1 MAAQNPVLS
10 ILNMQAKAPAS
21 LPQGAQPN
29 VSGPASVNLTGMPAP
44 MMNPSP
50 PLVRPELPAPTTSL
64 DLPQSLQGL
73 LGTGSPQL
81 AVNEGAIAQQAQQL
95 SQTGTIASNAQY
107 PALDFRLQ
115 PTYAEGG
122 MVGDNGMPVRPTGMA
137 SPNQP
142 RMSPQMI
149 EMQLQEFMRKQPQ
162 QVQQIANALT
172 AGIQSGEIT
181 PDQLNMAG
189 QLAMTALQNPD
200 MYKYVRQFAIQQGLA
215 EESDLSP
222 EYDQGLIFVVLLAVR
237 VAQQT
242 LGMGGM
248 GGMGTETGMA
258 QQPMMSMAQGG
269 YVTTGDHAAAGGK
282 VVGPGTG
289 TSDSIPIRVS
299 AGEYVIPAHIVKAK
313 GKDFFDAL
321 LKKYES
327 A

>member
-1 MAAQNPVLS
+1 
-10 ILNMQAKAPAS
+10 
-21 LPQGAQPN
+21 
-29 VSGPASVNLTGMPAP
+29 
-44 MMNPSP
+44 
-50 PLVRPELPAPTTSL
+50 
-64 DLPQSLQGL
+64 
-73 LGTGSPQL
+73 
-81 AVNEGAIAQQAQQL
+81 
-95 SQTGTIASNAQY
+95 
-107 PALDFRLQ
+107 
-115 PTYAEGG
+115 
-122 MVGDNGMPVRPTGMA
+122 
-137 SPNQP
+137 
-142 RMSPQMI
+142 MI

-181 PDQLNMAG
+181 PEQLNMAG

-237 VAQQT
+237 VAQQS
-242 LGMGGM
+242 MGGM

-258 QQPMMSMAQGG
+258 QQPMMSMASGG